1 MLSPVFLLLVLSKP
15 RLLRQPC
22 SLPSGRY
29 SAVPESPARFRP
41 LLFPD
46 WDLSGNRLRQAASGG
61 LWLLNAVSGYTGIF
75 LPVNAVTS
83 AIAGFLG
90 LPGIALIALLE
101 VAA

>member
-1 MLSPVFLLLVLSKP
+1 MENIVTLLIPVLLAIFLIRILLLPMKLIFKLVLH
-15 RLLRQPC
+15 
-22 SLPSGRY
+22 SLCG
-29 SAVPESPARFRP
+29 F
-41 LLFPD
+41 LC
-46 WDLSGNRLRQAASGG
+46 
-61 LWLLNAVSGYTGIF
+61 LWLLNAVSGYTGIC